1 MDENG
6 TAQWT
11 YSHSTTLE
19 NYAGY
24 FTNYQNVT
32 SKLWEWLPA
41 PVLEGA
47 DLDTYLEPVIGT
59 NGEMLY
65 TFTWDADIA
74 GTSSPE
80 YQVSMTGVDAS
91 GREVKIDLGDAYT
104 GGKSLTVD
112 GTDWNYSKVKL
123 KVTRVGKNTSAVK
136 QIGLATTGTYN
147 VKQRLEQPS
156 QLTAE
161 NPDTNELNYR
171 LSWSQITSEEGCNG
185 YQAYI
190 RVYDDKEKLG
200 EEKELGTQITTA
212 QNVGGTYS
220 EDVDLEAYAGKRVVI
235 YLKAKAAA
243 DSAYL
248 DSVAGITNELE
259 IPTRLPKPKV
269 TWQTNWT
276 HHADNYIAADAFT
289 NGGMTV
295 TLTPNDN
302 ASVPPGG
309 SAYLLKAYVYDSAAK
324 AKAATQTDPGDY
336 VQTYPIEGSVAQMEV
351 ADHKY
356 SHDMQGLSIQYAGK
370 WIVFY
375 ARISSGGGNISSE
388 WTKSDS
394 YRLPYVKLQ
403 SPQVESNEADT
414 ELTAN
419 VSTTPEVA
427 GEDKVWT
434 AKQTVLSWNSVDC
447 ADIFTLNLNGTIK
460 DASAQGGKTQLDKK
474 VPVL

>member
-1 MDENG
+1 
-6 TAQWT
+6 
-11 YSHSTTLE
+11 
-19 NYAGY
+19 
-24 FTNYQNVT
+24 
-32 SKLWEWLPA
+32 
-41 PVLEGA
+41 
-47 DLDTYLEPVIGT
+47 
-59 NGEMLY
+59 
-65 TFTWDADIA
+65 
-74 GTSSPE
+74 
-80 YQVSMTGVDAS
+80 
-91 GREVKIDLGDAYT
+91 
-104 GGKSLTVD
+104 
-112 GTDWNYSKVKL
+112 
-123 KVTRVGKNTSAVK
+123 
-136 QIGLATTGTYN
+136 
-147 VKQRLEQPS
+147 
-156 QLTAE
+156 
-161 NPDTNELNYR
+161 
-171 LSWSQITSEEGCNG
+171 
-185 YQAYI
+185 
-190 RVYDDKEKLG
+190 
-200 EEKELGTQITTA
+200 
-212 QNVGGTYS
+212 
-220 EDVDLEAYAGKRVVI
+220 
-235 YLKAKAAA
+235 
-243 DSAYL
+243 
-248 DSVAGITNELE
+248 
-259 IPTRLPKPKV
+259 
-269 TWQTNWT
+269 
-276 HHADNYIAADAFT
+276 
-289 NGGMTV
+289 MTV

-336 VQTYPIEGSVAQMEV
+336 VQAYPIEGSVAQMEV

-356 SHDMQGLSIQYAGK
+356 SQDMQGLSIQYAGK

-474 VPVL
+474 VRMIETADGVKVQVYRLVEVQKEINGEIRTVEEWQWVTIDENDTASQYPEGTPETEIHHEFDITDYSVKITSAYKAENGSTPTYELTLSTKLDVVKDADGTYSYTLKLPDVSDVKAEDGNVEHTNFHISNSMVFKANVTENIEEDQILQKSEAYVESDETKVEWKNN